1 MKRIKR
7 FASLMLA
14 VVMVLAMALPGMTAK
29 AAGDKQITIKPS
41 ATVPITDAS
50 KFAAYKI
57 LDAKAVGD
65 NEVAYTVPDE
75 MKSFYCT
82 RYNLTGDEKNF
93 ARQVVD
99 KINAETDKY
108 AFAGAAVTAAKN
120 ASINGV
126 TGQKEG
132 DNYVISGLEVGYY
145 AIEDQNG
152 NPVSQ
157 VILDTTITNLEVILK
172 ADAPPI
178 DKKIDGKT
186 DTDPDTKDL
195 TDKNN
200 ASVGDTVPYVVTTK
214 VPSMAGYDRYKF
226 VITDIMS
233 KGLTLSDEE
242 ETGFVI
248 TVGDDK
254 LTRGED
260 YKIETEK
267 TDDGDTK
274 IVITFVD
281 FYTKNVNN
289 AGQDIV
295 VKYNAILNDDAVIGE
310 AGNPN
315 RVKLEY
321 SNDPSHVGEG
331 DSFTDDDRKGD
342 TAEVIVYTY
351 VTALQLHKINGAN
364 ENLAGAE
371 FTLSGDRL
379 NRVHITGTQYVEDT
393 ENGTYY
399 KLTDGTYTTQEP
411 NDADDDRYAS
421 TSVKY
426 ALKTVD
432 EYVET
437 TEHVTATAVTGAD
450 GKLVFK
456 GLAAGTYTITE
467 IKAPDGYNMLSGP
480 ITVKISCDY
489 AGDKSK
495 WTGSYELGDEEK
507 ELTFNAGTATIEGLE
522 IVNNTGTELPSTGG
536 IGTTIFY
543 IVGAILVIGAGIILV
558 AKKRMGTE
566 R

>member
-57 LDAKAVGD
+57 LDAKAVGT
-65 NEVAYTVPDE
+65 NEVAYTVPDG

-82 RYNLTGDEKNF
+82 RYELTGDEKDF

-99 KINAETDKY
+99 KINEETDKY
-108 AFAGAAVTAAKN
+108 AFADAAVAAAK
-120 ASINGV
+120 AAGIVGV
-126 TGQKEG
+126 TGAKTG
-132 DNYVISGLEVGYY
+132 DNYVISNLEVGYY

-152 NPVSQ
+152 KPVSQ
-157 VILDTTITNLEVILK
+157 VILDTTTTNLEVTLK

-178 DKKIDGKT
+178 DKKIDGET

-200 ASVGDTVPYVVTTK
+200 ASVGDRVPYVVKTK
-214 VPSMAGYDRYKF
+214 VPSMAGYERYKF
-226 VITDIMS
+226 VITDTMS
-233 KGLTLSDEE
+233 AGLTLIDEN

-248 TVGDDK
+248 KVGNDT
-254 LTRGED
+254 LVRGTD
-260 YKIETEK
+260 YTITK
-267 TDDGDTK
+267 TNNQDGSTT
-274 IVITFVD
+274 IVITFVE
-281 FYTKNVNN
+281 FYEKNKDK
-289 AGQDIV
+289 AGQDIEV
-295 VKYNAILNDDAVIGE
+295 RYSAILNDKAVIGE

-315 RVKLEY
+315 SVKLEY
-321 SNDPSHVGEG
+321 SNHPSHVGEG
-331 DSFTDDDRKGD
+331 DEFGDDDRKGE
-342 TAEVIVYTY
+342 TEEVIVYTY
-351 VTALQLHKINGAN
+351 ATALQLHKINGAN
-364 ENLAGAE
+364 EDLAGAE
-371 FTLSGDRL
+371 FTLSGERL
-379 NRVHITGTQYVEDT
+379 NRVHITGTQYVEDA

-411 NDADDDRYAS
+411 NGADDDRYVN

-432 EYVET
+432 EYVDT
-437 TEHVTATAVTGAD
+437 IDHVTATAVTGAD

-480 ITVKISCDY
+480 ITVTIGCSY
-489 AGDKSK
+489 ADDKSV
-495 WTGSYELGDEEK
+495 WTGSYKLGDEEK
-507 ELTFNAGTATIEGLE
+507 ELTFNAGNATIEGLE

-543 IVGAILVIGAGIILV
+543 IVGAILVIGAGIILI